1 MCTSINERFFFPQSD
16 VILSHPC
23 KVSEYC
29 IIKCWNAKDD
39 GKKTRPDNHKLT
51 PLIFFHPCNMI
62 SSMDSMLANQLSVTW
77 LRQNVGWAFPAC
89 SPHAL
94 SRQRCADPHVASS
107 LQACG
112 RLNLERVERVG
123 CRNYYCYYL
132 RSASRNT
139 LLLRTTWDCTVLHED
154 YVLYHFINLCFSVK
168 LLLCCISGSAWQP
181 GLA

>member
-1 MCTSINERFFFPQSD
+1 MHLNKWGIFFPQSD

-23 KVSEYC
+23 HSKMSEYC
-29 IIKCWNAKDD
+29 IIKWYNQ
-39 GKKTRPDNHKLT
+39 PDNHKL
-51 PLIFFHPCNMI
+51 ISFHPCNMI

-154 YVLYHFINLCFSVK
+154 YVLYRFINVCFSVK

-181 GLA
+181 GLSQVQSN